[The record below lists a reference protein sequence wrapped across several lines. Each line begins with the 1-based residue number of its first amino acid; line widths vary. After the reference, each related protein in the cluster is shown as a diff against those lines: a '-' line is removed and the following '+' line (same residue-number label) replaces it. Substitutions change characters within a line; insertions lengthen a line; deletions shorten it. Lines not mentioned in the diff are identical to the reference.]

1 MSVGPFPIRAVLV
14 VLAALVAWGVARW
27 LARRLP
33 GAPYKPAGAL
43 VVDALFVGL
52 LVARAAYVALWW
64 REYAA
69 APMAIIQ
76 IGDGGFIWWA
86 GVLAGIAFALWRTR
100 AATVLRRPVLAG
112 IAAGL
117 LAWAAA
123 GGALWWMQQSA
134 PPLPDIAL
142 TTLDGSPVG
151 LDQYSDGPMVVNLW
165 ATWCPP
171 CRREMPVLQRAQAA
185 YPDVAFVLVNQGED
199 VDTISRFLLEEG
211 LDLRDILRD
220 PHSRTMAETG
230 ARALP
235 TTLYFDTDGRLV
247 DTHLGELTGASL
259 ADTLRRRFGAL
270 PQTDTDPTE

>member
-1 MSVGPFPIRAVLV
+1 MGVGPFPTRAVIV

-33 GAPYKPAGAL
+33 DTPYKLAGAL
-43 VVDALFVGL
+43 VLDALFVGL
-52 LVARAAYVALWW
+52 VVARVAYVALWW

-86 GVLAGIAFALWRTR
+86 GVAAGIAFAVWRTR
-100 AATVLRRPVLAG
+100 AMKPLRRPVLTG
-112 IAAGL
+112 IAAGV
-117 LAWAAA
+117 LAWGAA

-134 PPLPDIAL
+134 PPLPDLAL
-142 TTLDGSPVG
+142 TALDGSPVG
-151 LDQYSDGPMVVNLW
+151 LGDYAGRPVVLNMW

-171 CRREMPVLQRAQAA
+171 CRREMPVLERAQGA
-185 YPDVAFVLVNQGED
+185 YPDVSFVLVNQGED
-199 VDTISRFLLEEG
+199 VETISRFLVEED
-211 LDLRDILRD
+211 LDLSDILRD

-235 TTLYFDTDGRLV
+235 TTLYFNPDGRLV

-259 ADTLRRRFGAL
+259 ADTLRRRFGAH
-270 PQTDTDPTE
+270 PQSDPTE

>member
-1 MSVGPFPIRAVLV
+1 MMGVGPFPIRAIV
-14 VLAALVAWGVARW
+14 VALAALVAWAVARA

-33 GAPYKPAGAL
+33 DAPSKAAGAL
-43 VVDALFVGL
+43 VIDALFLGL
-52 LVARAAYVALWW
+52 LVARVAYVLVWW

-69 APMAIIQ
+69 APLSIIQ

-86 GVLAGIAFALWRTR
+86 GLAAGIAFVAWRTR
-100 AATVLRRPVLAG
+100 AMTALRRPVLAG
-112 IAAGL
+112 MAASV

-142 TTLDGSPVG
+142 TALDGSSAGLTDYAGRPV
-151 LDQYSDGPMVVNLW
+151 VVNMW

-171 CRREMPVLQRAQAA
+171 CRREMPVLERAQSA
-185 YPDVAFVLVNQGED
+185 YPDVSFVLVNQGED
-199 VDTISRFLLEEG
+199 VATIERFLAEEG

-235 TTLYFDTDGRLV
+235 TTLYFDADGRLV
-247 DTHLGELTGASL
+247 DTHLG
-259 ADTLRRRFGAL
+259 
-270 PQTDTDPTE
+270 

>member
-1 MSVGPFPIRAVLV
+1 MMGVGPFPIRAVVV

-33 GAPYKPAGAL
+33 DAPYKPAGAL

-52 LVARAAYVALWW
+52 LVARVAYVALWW

-86 GVLAGIAFALWRTR
+86 GVLAGIAFVLWRTS
-100 AATVLRRPVLAG
+100 TSKSLRRPVLSG
-112 IAAGL
+112 IAAGV

-134 PPLPDIAL
+134 SPLPAISL
-142 TTLDGSPVG
+142 TALDGSPVALG
-151 LDQYSDGPMVVNLW
+151 EYGDRPMVVNLW

-171 CRREMPVLQRAQAA
+171 CRREMPVLARAQAA

-199 VDTISRFLLEEG
+199 VETIEQFLLEEG
-211 LDLRDILRD
+211 LELSDILRD

-235 TTLYFDTDGRLV
+235 TTLYFDPDGRLV

-259 ADTLRRRFGAL
+259 ADTLRRRFDAQ
-270 PQTDTDPTE
+270 PRSNPTE

>member
-1 MSVGPFPIRAVLV
+1 MMGVGPFPIRAIV
-14 VLAALVAWGVARW
+14 VALAALVAWGVARA
-27 LARRLP
+27 LARRRP
-33 GAPYKPAGAL
+33 DAPSKAAGAL
-43 VVDALFVGL
+43 VIDAFFLGL
-52 LVARAAYVALWW
+52 LVARVAYVLVWW

-69 APMAIIQ
+69 APLSIIQ

-86 GVLAGIAFALWRTR
+86 GLAAGIAFVAWRTR
-100 AATVLRRPVLAG
+100 AMTALRRPVLAG
-112 IAAGL
+112 MAAGV

-142 TTLDGSPVG
+142 TALDGSSAGLSDYAGRPV
-151 LDQYSDGPMVVNLW
+151 VVNMW

-171 CRREMPVLQRAQAA
+171 CHREMPVLERAQSA
-185 YPDVAFVLVNQGED
+185 YPDISFVLVNQGED
-199 VDTISRFLLEEG
+199 VATIERFLAEEG

-235 TTLYFDTDGRLV
+235 TTLYFDADGRLV

-259 ADTLRRRFGAL
+259 ADTLRSRYGAL
-270 PQTDTDPTE
+270 PLSDPTE

>member
-1 MSVGPFPIRAVLV
+1 MMGVGPFPIRAIV
-14 VLAALVAWGVARW
+14 VALAALVAWAVARA

-33 GAPYKPAGAL
+33 DAPSKAAGAL
-43 VVDALFVGL
+43 VIDALFLGL
-52 LVARAAYVALWW
+52 LVARVAYVLLWW

-69 APMAIIQ
+69 APLSIIQ

-86 GVLAGIAFALWRTR
+86 GLAAGIGFVAWRTR
-100 AATVLRRPVLAG
+100 AMTALRRPVLAG
-112 IAAGL
+112 IAAGT

-142 TTLDGSPVG
+142 TALDGSSAGLADYAGRPV
-151 LDQYSDGPMVVNLW
+151 VVNMW

-171 CRREMPVLQRAQAA
+171 CRREMPVLERAQGA
-185 YPDVAFVLVNQGED
+185 YPDVSFVLVNQGED
-199 VDTISRFLLEEG
+199 AETIRHFLVEEG

-235 TTLYFDTDGRLV
+235 TTLYFDADGRLV

-270 PQTDTDPTE
+270 PLSDPTE

>member
-1 MSVGPFPIRAVLV
+1 MMGVGPFPIRAIV
-14 VLAALVAWGVARW
+14 VALAALVAWGVARA
-27 LARRLP
+27 LARRRP
-33 GAPYKPAGAL
+33 DAPSKAAGAL
-43 VVDALFVGL
+43 VIDAFFLGL
-52 LVARAAYVALWW
+52 LVARVAYVLVWW

-69 APMAIIQ
+69 APLSIIQ

-86 GVLAGIAFALWRTR
+86 GLAAGIAFVAWRTR
-100 AATVLRRPVLAG
+100 AMTALRRPVLAG
-112 IAAGL
+112 MAAGV

-142 TTLDGSPVG
+142 TALDGSSAGLSDYAGRPV
-151 LDQYSDGPMVVNLW
+151 VVNMW

-171 CRREMPVLQRAQAA
+171 CRREMPVLERAQSA
-185 YPDVAFVLVNQGED
+185 YPDVSFVLVNQGED
-199 VDTISRFLLEEG
+199 VATIERFLAEEG

-235 TTLYFDTDGRLV
+235 TTLYFDADGRLV

-259 ADTLRRRFGAL
+259 ADTLRSRYGAL
-270 PQTDTDPTE
+270 PLSDPTE